1 MPHLYV
7 DNDMPKVN
15 DKGIRDRLKRSVL
28 VLDGAAGTELQ
39 KRGMPPGICPEEW
52 CLRNPGITG
61 EVHAGYVSAGADIIY
76 TCTFGANEFKLGQYG
91 ISDVKGINRDL
102 AAIARRAAGKGVL
115 VAGDIGPTG
124 QFVEPFGSLGF
135 EKAVEVFRDQ
145 AAGLLAGGVDLF
157 VIETM
162 MDIQE
167 ARAALI
173 AVKGLADRFVIVT
186 MTFEKDGRTLNGTDP
201 VAALITLQSLG
212 ADAFGCNC
220 SAGPREMLPMILK
233 LKPYAKVP
241 LVAKPNAGLPRLE
254 DGRTRYEMDAAEFAD
269 FGRRFAADG
278 VNMMGGCCG
287 TGPEHIRAL
296 KQEIAGVRAVPPAR
310 SSLAALSSARAGL
323 VLEEGAPVAIVG
335 ERINPTGKK
344 LLKEALEKDI
354 QEGKFTLI
362 REMAREQEKGG
373 AKLLDVNVGIPGID
387 EPSTMRKVVSF
398 LSTVTDL
405 PLVIDSPNP
414 KTIEAALRIYPGRA
428 LINSISGERG
438 RMQELLPVAA
448 GYGAMFI
455 LLPLT
460 EKEVPET
467 APVRARIAQRV
478 MRKARKFGFTKE
490 DVVVDGLVM
499 TVAAAGGAAMETLKM
514 VDWCKRRFRTRSIL
528 GISNVS
534 FGLPERKWIN
544 AAFLAMAAEKG
555 LSLAIANPSH
565 EELMSLKMA
574 SDVLTHRD
582 PKAGIYIGRF
592 ASPAAGSGPA
602 LKTAQ
607 VQLTPPE
614 KVVRAVFDG
623 AREEIT
629 DLLGEAMACG
639 VDAFKLMNEVMIP
652 AITRVGEL
660 FEQRSYFLPQLI
672 ASAETMERGVRFLEP
687 CLKREDSPAETRTV
701 LLATVEGD
709 IHDIG
714 KNIVAL
720 IMRNHGCKVID
731 LGKDVSSRR
740 IVDEAKK
747 TAPDMIGLS
756 ALMTTTMVRMKEVI
770 ELARSE
776 GVSCGFLVGGAVVN
790 ASFADSIGAVYA
802 RDGVEAVKIIKG
814 VMGNR

>member
-1 MPHLYV
+1 
-7 DNDMPKVN
+7 
-15 DKGIRDRLKRSVL
+15 
-28 VLDGAAGTELQ
+28 
-39 KRGMPPGICPEEW
+39 MPPGACPEEW
-52 CLRNPGITG
+52 CLRNPEIIA
-61 EVHAGYVSAGADIIY
+61 EVHSGYASAGSDIIY

-102 AAIARRAAGKGVL
+102 AIIARRAAEKEIL

-135 EKAVEVFRDQ
+135 ERAIEIFREQ

-173 AVKGLADRFVIVT
+173 AVKELTDRFVMVT

-201 VAALITLQSLG
+201 LAALITLQSLG

-220 SAGPREMLPMILK
+220 SAGPAEMLPVILK
-233 LKPYAKVP
+233 LKPYARDP
-241 LVAKPNAGLPRLE
+241 LIAKPNAGLPRLE
-254 DGRTRYEMDAAEFAD
+254 EGRTLYEMDAGAFAD

-296 KQEIAGVRAVPPAR
+296 KQEISGMRPVPPAR
-310 SSLAALSSARAGL
+310 NSVAALSSPRAGL
-323 VLEEGAPVAIVG
+323 ILEEGAPVAVVG

-354 QEGKFTLI
+354 QEGKYSLI

-373 AKLLDVNVGIPGID
+373 AKLLDVNVGLPGID
-387 EPSTMRKVVSF
+387 EPSTMRRVVSF
-398 LSTVTDL
+398 LSSVTDL
-405 PLVIDSPNP
+405 PLVIDSPDP
-414 KTIEAALRIYPGRA
+414 ATIEAALRIYPGRA
-428 LINSISGERG
+428 LINSISGER
-438 RMQELLPVAA
+438 RKSRELLPIAA
-448 GYGAMFI
+448 KYGAMFI

-460 EKEVPET
+460 EREVPET
-467 APVRARIAQRV
+467 ASVRARIAQRV
-478 MRKARKFGFTKE
+478 MRRARKFGFTKE
-490 DVVVDGLVM
+490 DVVVDGLAL
-499 TVAAAGGAAMETLKM
+499 TVAAAGGSAMETLKM
-514 VDWCKRRFRTRSIL
+514 VDWCTRRFKARSIL

-574 SDVLTHRD
+574 ADVLTHRD
-582 PKAGIYIGRF
+582 SKAGMYIGHF
-592 ASPAAGSGPA
+592 SSAAESRRKEP
-602 LKTAQ
+602 Q

-614 KVVRAVFDG
+614 KVVRAILDG
-623 AREEIT
+623 ARSEIT

-639 VDAFKLMNEVMIP
+639 IDAFQLVDEIMIP

-660 FEQRSYFLPQLI
+660 FEQRSFFLPQLI

-687 CLKREDSPAETRTV
+687 CLKREDSPAEVRTV

-709 IHDIG
+709 VHDIG

-720 IMRNHGCKVID
+720 IMRNHGFKVID
-731 LGKDVSSRR
+731 LGKDVPSRK

-747 TAPDMIGLS
+747 IGPDMIGLS

-776 GVSCGFLVGGAVVN
+776 GVSCGFLIGGAVVN
-790 ASFADSIGAVYA
+790 ASYADSIGAAYA
-802 RDGVEAVKIIKG
+802 RDGVEAVKILKS
-814 VMGNR
+814 R